1 MTNAK
6 IALGVG
12 VAAVA
17 CLMASPV
24 YAAKTTL
31 DDADLGRVSGQN
43 NIYTFGSVATSE
55 ITNSQDASANISIG
69 WFQWQDDH
77 SGDLSNHKGSNDQ
90 SGSNNATQQHVT
102 ATVNSIAWGSL
113 GQSAITNSGKVTLSG
128 PLINMAYGVFAAGG
142 F

>member
-1 MTNAK
+1 MTKAK
-6 IALGVG
+6 ITLGG

-17 CLMASPV
+17 GLLASPAF
-24 YAAKTTL
+24 AAKTTL
-31 DDADLGRVSGQN
+31 DNADLSQISGQN
-43 NIYTFGSVATSE
+43 NIYTFGSVADSS

-77 SGDLSNHKGSNDQ
+77 SNDLSDHKGSNDQ
-90 SGSNNATQQHVT
+90 SGSATAVQQHVT

-113 GQSAITNSGKVTLSG
+113 GQSAVVNSGKVTLSG